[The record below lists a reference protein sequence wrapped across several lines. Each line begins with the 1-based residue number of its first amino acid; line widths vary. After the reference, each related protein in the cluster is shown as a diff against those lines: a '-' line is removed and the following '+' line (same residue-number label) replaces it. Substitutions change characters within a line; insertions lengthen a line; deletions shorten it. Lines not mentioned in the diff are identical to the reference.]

1 MTFHFLLVG
10 LGGAIGAML
19 RHGAGFMSMRV
30 MGADFPWG
38 TFAINIIGS
47 LCIGIITGLLELM
60 TAWSQEVRLFVVVGV
75 LGGFTTFSAFSLD
88 TILLVERGQIVN
100 AALYVFGSVVLS
112 IIAAF
117 LGLFLM
123 RAVAG

>member
-19 RHGAGFMSMRV
+19 RHGAGLMSMRV

-47 LCIGIITGLLELM
+47 LCIGIITGLLALM

>member
-19 RHGAGFMSMRV
+19 RHGAGLMSMRV

-47 LCIGIITGLLELM
+47 LCIGIITGLLALM
-60 TAWSQEVRLFVVVGV
+60 TAWSQEARLFVVVGV